1 MASITKSIFIAAP
14 VEKVFA
20 FMDDPMNTVDI
31 MVGMANVRNV
41 KDVGG
46 SKSFDWTYK
55 MGGMK
60 FDGSSETIE
69 RTPNKSLT
77 VAGKSVILFSAFK
90 LSLMRRARSNRKI
103 ILATLVALMVVAGLC
118 LLTLPLALVLR
129 PMQAAQ

>member
-77 VAGKSVILFSAFK
+77 VAGKGGIESTFVWTFASENGGT
-90 LSLMRRARSNRKI
+90 RATVQI
-103 ILATLVALMVVAGLC
+103 D
-118 LLTLPLALVLR
+118 
-129 PMQAAQ
+129 